1 MSNNE
6 KIFEQWLID
15 NNVEYEYQPIIEN
28 VAFSK
33 SGKYK
38 ADFKVYTRDKSE
50 YVIVEIKGFMTYEAV
65 NKLKYLLTVHPEN
78 ICVFQMTEKDWLHM
92 PIQDSIDMQFYAL
105 NAFIENG
112 HPEKL
117 NEQSF
122 ELLYKYINC
131 KNMEYIKYAS
141 PYIEYRDID
150 YKNLDIDIKD
160 VRKLMNDY
168 INENLKDIELSDFAA
183 IYKGCTIPAGVLT
196 EDEYPVDKTS
206 IEILLKKLI
215 LDLIFDDRYR
225 DCNGPDIFLDFPNL
239 KGLRIN
245 RTGNIISI
253 YCGYL
258 YEWEFSIAIE
268 DFLNDF
274 IEEE

>member
-15 NNVEYEYQPIIEN
+15 NNVEYEYQPIIED

-65 NKLKYLLTVHPEN
+65 NKLKYLLIVHPEN

-92 PIQDSIDMQFYAL
+92 PIQDSIDTQFSILMY
-105 NAFIENG
+105 FIENG

-117 NEQSF
+117 NEQSC

-141 PYIEYRDID
+141 PYVEYRDLNIE
-150 YKNLDIDIKD
+150 NL
-160 VRKLMNDY
+160 RTLMIEY
-168 INENLKDIELSDFAA
+168 INENLKDIELSHFAV

-215 LDLIFDDRYR
+215 LDLIFDDQYK
-225 DCNGPDIFLDFPNL
+225 DCNGPNIFLDFPDL
-239 KGLRIN
+239 EGLRIN
-245 RTGNIISI
+245 RTGNVISI
-253 YCGYL
+253 YCDYH

-268 DFLNDF
+268 DFLIDF
-274 IEEE
+274 IEE